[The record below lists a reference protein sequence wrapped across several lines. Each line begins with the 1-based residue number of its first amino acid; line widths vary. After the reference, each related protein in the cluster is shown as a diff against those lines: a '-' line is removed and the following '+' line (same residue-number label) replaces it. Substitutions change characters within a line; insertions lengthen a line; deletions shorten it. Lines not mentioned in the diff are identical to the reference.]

1 MPETKELAGAVFDL
15 GNVLIEWNPR
25 RLYRQIFES
34 EEQVEW
40 FLQNVCTH
48 EWNRQQDRGRSW
60 EEGIEEAC
68 ARHPDWRP
76 QIEAYHQRWEE
87 TMGGAIEGTVA
98 ILAELKAVGLPVFAL
113 TNWSAETYPRAEA
126 RFSFLSLFDEI
137 IVSGREGLAKPE
149 PEIFQ
154 LMAQRAGLPL
164 ESLVFIDDSQRNID
178 AAAGLGMTALRFAG
192 PERLREELKALGL
205 PLS

>member
-1 MPETKELAGAVFDL
+1 
-15 GNVLIEWNPR
+15 VLIEWNPR

-48 EWNRQQDRGRSW
+48 AWNLEQDRGRSW
-60 EEGIEEAC
+60 EEGIAEAVS
-68 ARHPDWRP
+68 RHPGWRP

-98 ILAELKAVGLPVFAL
+98 VLAELKQAQVPVFAL
-113 TNWSAETYPRAEA
+113 TNWSAQTYLRAEA
-126 RFSFLSLFDEI
+126 CFEFLEWFQEI
-137 IVSGREGLAKPE
+137 LVSGREGVVKPE
-149 PEIFQ
+149 PEIFH
-154 LMAQRAGLPL
+154 LMAERAGLPL
-164 ESLVFIDDSQRNID
+164 ERLVFIDDSQRNID
-178 AAAGLGMTALRFAG
+178 AAAGLGMTALRFTGA
-192 PERLREELKALGL
+192 EKLREELKGLGL